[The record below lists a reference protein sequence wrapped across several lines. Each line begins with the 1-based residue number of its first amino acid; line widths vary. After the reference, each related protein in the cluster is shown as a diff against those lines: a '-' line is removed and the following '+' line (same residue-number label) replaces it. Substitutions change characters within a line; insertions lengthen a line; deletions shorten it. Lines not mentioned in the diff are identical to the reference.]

1 MVDAAMS
8 KIPAERND
16 ETPLMSARE
25 LISLIT
31 RRGRPICS
39 DTTLLHEID
48 GWDSLKGVRLVLRLE
63 ELTGRELLESEIE
76 GLRSVGDI
84 DRVLGLI
91 R

>member
-8 KIPAERND
+8 KMPAERND
-16 ETPLMSARE
+16 KTRPMSARE

-31 RRGRPICS
+31 RRDSLICP

-76 GLRSVGDI
+76 GLRSVADV
-84 DRVLGLI
+84 DRVLGLV

>member
-1 MVDAAMS
+1 MVDAVMS
-8 KIPAERND
+8 KIPAESND
-16 ETPLMSARE
+16 KTRSMSARE

-31 RRGRPICS
+31 RRDRLICP